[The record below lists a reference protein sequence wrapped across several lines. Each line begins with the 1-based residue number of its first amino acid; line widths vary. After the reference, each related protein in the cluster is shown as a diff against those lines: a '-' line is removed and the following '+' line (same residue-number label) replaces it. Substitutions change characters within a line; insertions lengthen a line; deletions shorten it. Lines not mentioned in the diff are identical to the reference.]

1 MQLDTNI
8 VLLKTADLEG
18 PLGPSSIQGDDSCPS
33 QTNGK
38 PSTRANLTGQSE
50 TAAAVSPKTVA
61 ATTAPDANLPPL
73 PKSWADI
80 RAGSLVIGHEGHDY
94 GWWEAIVT
102 EVRGDVLTLRWRD
115 YPKQAAVTRDRQEV
129 ALLFAGD

>member
-1 MQLDTNI
+1 MPKPTNTNP
-8 VLLKTADLEG
+8 KTA
-18 PLGPSSIQGDDSCPS
+18 
-33 QTNGK
+33 
-38 PSTRANLTGQSE
+38 
-50 TAAAVSPKTVA
+50 TASNAAGEPAVA
-61 ATTAPDANLPPL
+61 APATADVSVPPL
-73 PKSWADI
+73 PKTWSDI
-80 RAGSLVIGHEGHDY
+80 QVGSLVIGHEGHDY